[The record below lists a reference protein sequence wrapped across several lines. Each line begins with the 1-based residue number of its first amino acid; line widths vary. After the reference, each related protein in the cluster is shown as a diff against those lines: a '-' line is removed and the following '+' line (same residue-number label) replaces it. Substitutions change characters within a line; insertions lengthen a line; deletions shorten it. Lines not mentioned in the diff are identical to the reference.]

1 MSQDFELF
9 KGKTLSNVF
18 EDIYYNQRNKK
29 QKISEYIDDLMKMI
43 THKNDAAVLAPIVKD
58 LIDTSV
64 KNDEQLVK
72 LATIAQ
78 RIISAE
84 TKTLGQEGFL
94 TEAERKQLLSDLK
107 DTKQEVDNIDVDDVS
122 DYVENAKSRLNVK

>member
-29 QKISEYIDDLMKMI
+29 QKISEYIDDLMKFI
-43 THKNDAAVLAPIVKD
+43 THKNDAAVLAPIIKD

-78 RIISAE
+78 RIIAAE
-84 TKTLGQEGFL
+84 NKTVGQDGFL
-94 TEAERKQLLSDLK
+94 TEAERKQLLSDLSE
-107 DTKQEVDNIDVDDVS
+107 TKKEVDNIDVDDVS
-122 DYVENAKSRLNVK
+122 DYVEKAKSRLNVK

>member
-9 KGKTLSNVF
+9 KGKTLSNIF
-18 EDIYYNQRNKK
+18 EDIYFNQRNKK

-58 LIDTSV
+58 LIETSV

-78 RIISAE
+78 RIIASE
-84 TKTLGQEGFL
+84 NKSMGDDGFL
-94 TEAERKQLLSDLK
+94 SEAERKQLLSDLK
-107 DTKQEVDNIDVDDVS
+107 ETKKEVDNIDTEEMDSV
-122 DYVENAKSRLNVK
+122 VETVKRKITT

>member
-58 LIDTSV
+58 LIETSV

-84 TKTLGQEGFL
+84 NKTIGDAGFL
-94 TEAERKQLLSDLK
+94 SEAERKQLLSDLK
-107 DTKQEVDNIDVDDVS
+107 DTKKEVDNIDVDDVS

>member
-9 KGKTLSNVF
+9 KGKTLSNIF
-18 EDIYYNQRNKK
+18 EDIYLNQRNKK

-58 LIDTSV
+58 LIETSV

-78 RIISAE
+78 RIITSE
-84 TKTLGQEGFL
+84 NKSMGDDGFL
-94 TEAERKQLLSDLK
+94 SEAERKQLLSDLK
-107 DTKQEVDNIDVDDVS
+107 ETKKEIDNIDTEEMDSV
-122 DYVENAKSRLNVK
+122 VETVKRKVNV

>member
-9 KGKTLSNVF
+9 KGKTLSNIF
-18 EDIYYNQRNKK
+18 EDIYFNQRNKK

-58 LIDTSV
+58 LIETSV

-78 RIISAE
+78 RIIASE
-84 TKTLGQEGFL
+84 NKSMGDDGFL
-94 TEAERKQLLSDLK
+94 SEAERKQLLSDLK
-107 DTKQEVDNIDVDDVS
+107 ETKKEIDNIDTEEMDSV
-122 DYVENAKSRLNVK
+122 VETVKRKVTT

>member
-9 KGKTLSNVF
+9 KGKTLSNIF
-18 EDIYYNQRNKK
+18 EDIYLNQRNKK

-58 LIDTSV
+58 LIETSV

-78 RIISAE
+78 RIITSE
-84 TKTLGQEGFL
+84 NKSMGDDGFL
-94 TEAERKQLLSDLK
+94 SESERKQLLSDLK
-107 DTKQEVDNIDVDDVS
+107 ETKKEIDNIDTEEMDSV
-122 DYVENAKSRLNVK
+122 VETVKRKVNV

>member
-9 KGKTLSNVF
+9 KRKTLSNIF

-29 QKISEYIDDLMKMI
+29 QKISEYIDELTKMV
-43 THKNDAAVLAPIVKD
+43 THKNDAAVLSPIVKD
-58 LIDTSV
+58 LIDISV
-64 KNDEQLVK
+64 RNDDQLVK

-78 RIISAE
+78 RIIASE
-84 TKTLGQEGFL
+84 SKSMGQDGFL

-107 DTKQEVDNIDVDDVS
+107 ETKNEVDKLDTDSLDDMVS
-122 DYVENAKSRLNVK
+122 KTKEKVNR

>member
-94 TEAERKQLLSDLK
+94 TEAERKQLLTDLK
-107 DTKQEVDNIDVDDVS
+107 ETKKEVDNIDVDDVS
-122 DYVENAKSRLNVK
+122 DYVESFKSRIK

>member
-29 QKISEYIDDLMKMI
+29 QKISEYIDDLMKFI
-43 THKNDAAVLAPIVKD
+43 THKNDAAVLAPIIKD

-78 RIISAE
+78 RIIAAE
-84 TKTLGQEGFL
+84 NKTVGQDGFL
-94 TEAERKQLLSDLK
+94 TEAERKQLLSDLSE
-107 DTKQEVDNIDVDDVS
+107 TKKEVDNIDVDDVS
-122 DYVENAKSRLNVK
+122 DYVETAKSRLNVK

>member
-9 KGKTLSNVF
+9 KGKTLSNIF

-29 QKISEYIDDLMKMI
+29 QKISEYIDELTKMV
-43 THKNDAAVLAPIVKD
+43 THKNDAAVLSPIVKD
-58 LIDTSV
+58 LIDISV
-64 KNDEQLVK
+64 RNDDQLVK

-78 RIISAE
+78 RIIASE
-84 TKTLGQEGFL
+84 SKSMGQDGFL

-107 DTKQEVDNIDVDDVS
+107 ETKNEVDKLDTDSLDDMVS
-122 DYVENAKSRLNVK
+122 KTKEKVNR

>member
-9 KGKTLSNVF
+9 KGKTLSNIF
-18 EDIYYNQRNKK
+18 EDIYFNQRNKK

-58 LIDTSV
+58 LIETSV

-78 RIISAE
+78 RIITSE
-84 TKTLGQEGFL
+84 NKSMGDDGFL
-94 TEAERKQLLSDLK
+94 SEAERKQLLSDLK
-107 DTKQEVDNIDVDDVS
+107 ETKKEIDNIDTEEMDSV
-122 DYVENAKSRLNVK
+122 VETVKRKVNV

>member
-29 QKISEYIDDLMKMI
+29 QKISEYIDDLMKFI
-43 THKNDAAVLAPIVKD
+43 THKNDAAVLAPIIKD
-58 LIDTSV
+58 LIETSV

-78 RIISAE
+78 RIIAAE
-84 TKTLGQEGFL
+84 NKTVGQDGFL
-94 TEAERKQLLSDLK
+94 TEAERKQLLSDLSE
-107 DTKQEVDNIDVDDVS
+107 TKKEVDNIDVDDVS
-122 DYVENAKSRLNVK
+122 DYVEKAKSRLNVK

>member
-58 LIDTSV
+58 LIETSV

-84 TKTLGQEGFL
+84 NKTIGDAGFL
-94 TEAERKQLLSDLK
+94 SEAERKQLLSDLK
-107 DTKQEVDNIDVDDVS
+107 DTKKEVDNIDVDGVS
-122 DYVENAKSRLNVK
+122 DYVENAKSRLNIK